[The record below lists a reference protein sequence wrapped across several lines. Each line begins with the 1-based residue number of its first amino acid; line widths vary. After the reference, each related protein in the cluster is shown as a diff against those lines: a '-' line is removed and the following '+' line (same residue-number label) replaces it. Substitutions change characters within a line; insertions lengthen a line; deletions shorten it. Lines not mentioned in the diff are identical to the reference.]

1 MRLWA
6 GFLYLEVGL
15 ASARRQFQKPALS
28 VEDQLD
34 KLIKRGLI
42 VHDQEEAKHYLH
54 QIGYYRLCGYTLPFQ
69 KGGDGRDRHEFREP
83 VEFSVILDRYVFDR
97 KLRLLLLDAIERIEV
112 SFRAALSNSIAQRHT
127 PHWYQNPALF
137 QPGYKHPDLIRELQ
151 RQIVHN
157 AATAEREAQRDVHI
171 RHYYNTYNDPD
182 MPPSW
187 MVFETISFGTI
198 SRIFEGL
205 YKSETTQICTPLRV
219 NHDTL
224 SSWMHAISYVRNL
237 CAHHKRVWNKTL
249 TIKPVIARKHK
260 EKFQGNTKIYSVMVV
275 TQIFLD
281 QIAPDNTWAERLS
294 ELLDDHPNVPLA
306 NMGFPEDWKAKPF
319 WGLATE

>member
-1 MRLWA
+1 MDDQLAKMIER
-6 GFLYLEVGL
+6 GL
-15 ASARRQFQKPALS
+15 V
-28 VEDQLD
+28 VEDED
-34 KLIKRGLI
+34 
-42 VHDQEEAKHYLH
+42 EAKHYLH

-69 KGGDGRDRHEFREP
+69 KGGDGHDRHDFREP
-83 VEFSVILDRYVFDR
+83 VEFRVVLDRYVFDR

-127 PHWYQNPALF
+127 PHWYQDASLFEAGYDHAAL
-137 QPGYKHPDLIRELQ
+137 ITELK

-157 AATAEREAQRDVHI
+157 PSTPEREAQRDIHI
-171 RHYYNTYNDPD
+171 RHYYDNYYDPD

-187 MVFETISFGTI
+187 MIFETISFGTI

-205 YKSETTQICTPLRV
+205 YKSETTEVCNPLRV

-249 TIKPVIARKHK
+249 TIKPAIARKHK
-260 EKFQGNTKIYSVMVV
+260 TKFQGNSKIYGVMVV
-275 TQIFLD
+275 IQILLD
-281 QIAPDNTWAERLS
+281 QVAPDNTWAERLS
-294 ELLDDHPNVPLA
+294 ELLEEHPDIPLA
-306 NMGFPEDWKAKPF
+306 NMGIPDNWRDKPF
-319 WGLATE
+319 WGLVEDE

>member
-1 MRLWA
+1 MI
-6 GFLYLEVGL
+6 E
-15 ASARRQFQKPALS
+15 
-28 VEDQLD
+28 
-34 KLIKRGLI
+34 RGLI
-42 VHDQEEAKHYLH
+42 IDDEDTTKHYLH

-69 KGGDGRDRHEFREP
+69 KGGDGDDRHEFKNP

-127 PHWYQNPALF
+127 PHWYQDAALF
-137 QPGYKHPDLIRELQ
+137 EADYEHDAMIQQLKF
-151 RQIVHN
+151 QIGHN
-157 AATAEREAQRDVHI
+157 ANTPEKEAQRDIHI
-171 RHYYNTYNDPD
+171 QHYYDTYYEPD

-205 YKSETTQICTPLRV
+205 YKSETAAICTPLRV

-224 SSWMHAISYVRNL
+224 SSWIHAISYVRNL

-249 TIKPVIARKHK
+249 TIKPAIARKHK
-260 EKFQGNTKIYSVMVV
+260 EKFQGNSKVYGVMVV
-275 TQIFLD
+275 VQILLD
-281 QIAPDNTWAERLS
+281 QVAPDNTWAERLS
-294 ELLDDHPNVPLA
+294 DLLDEHPNVPLV
-306 NMGFPEDWKAKPF
+306 NMGIPEDWRTKPF
-319 WGLATE
+319 WGLVEAA

>member
-6 GFLYLEVGL
+6 GFFLGSTVI
-15 ASARRQFQKPALS
+15 QKKFTKPALS
-28 VEDQLD
+28 VEDQLA
-34 KLIKRGLI
+34 KMIERGL
-42 VHDQEEAKHYLH
+42 VVEDEDEAKHYLH

-69 KGGDGRDRHEFREP
+69 KGGDGHDRHDFRDP
-83 VEFSVILDRYVFDR
+83 VEFRAILDRYVFDR

-112 SFRAALSNSIAQRHT
+112 SFRAALSNSIAQRNT
-127 PHWYQNPALF
+127 PHWYQDASLFEAGYDHAAL
-137 QPGYKHPDLIRELQ
+137 INELK

-157 AATAEREAQRDVHI
+157 ANTPEKEAQRDIHI
-171 RHYYNTYNDPD
+171 RHYYDNYYDPD

-198 SRIFEGL
+198 SRIFEWL
-205 YKSETTQICTPLRV
+205 YKSETAEVCNPLRV

-249 TIKPVIARKHK
+249 TIKPAIARKHK
-260 EKFQGNTKIYSVMVV
+260 TKFQGNTKIYGVMVV
-275 TQIFLD
+275 IQILLD
-281 QIAPDNTWAERLS
+281 QVAPDNTWAERLS
-294 ELLDDHPNVPLA
+294 ELLDEHPDIPLA
-306 NMGFPEDWKAKPF
+306 NMGVPENWREKPF
-319 WGLATE
+319 WGLVGGE

>member
-1 MRLWA
+1 MIER
-6 GFLYLEVGL
+6 GL
-15 ASARRQFQKPALS
+15 V
-28 VEDQLD
+28 VEDED
-34 KLIKRGLI
+34 
-42 VHDQEEAKHYLH
+42 EAKHYLH

-69 KGGDGRDRHEFREP
+69 KGGDGHDRHDFREP
-83 VEFSVILDRYVFDR
+83 VEFRAILDRYVFDR

-127 PHWYQNPALF
+127 PHWYQDASLFEAGYDHAAL
-137 QPGYKHPDLIRELQ
+137 ITELK

-157 AATAEREAQRDVHI
+157 PSTPEREAQRDIHI
-171 RHYYNTYNDPD
+171 RHYYDNYYDPD

-187 MVFETISFGTI
+187 MIFETISFGTI

-205 YKSETTQICTPLRV
+205 YKSETTEVCNPLRV

-249 TIKPVIARKHK
+249 TIKPAIARKHK
-260 EKFQGNTKIYSVMVV
+260 TKFQGNSKIYGVMVV
-275 TQIFLD
+275 IQILLD
-281 QIAPDNTWAERLS
+281 QVAPDNTWAERLS
-294 ELLDDHPNVPLA
+294 ELLEEHPDIPLA
-306 NMGFPEDWKAKPF
+306 NMGIPDNWRDKPF
-319 WGLATE
+319 WGLVEDE

>member
-1 MRLWA
+1 MIER
-6 GFLYLEVGL
+6 GL
-15 ASARRQFQKPALS
+15 D
-28 VEDQLD
+28 VEDED
-34 KLIKRGLI
+34 
-42 VHDQEEAKHYLH
+42 EAKHYLH

-69 KGGDGRDRHEFREP
+69 KGGDGHDRHNFREP
-83 VEFSVILDRYVFDR
+83 VEFRAILDRYVFDR

-127 PHWYQNPALF
+127 PHWYQDASLFEAGYDHAAL
-137 QPGYKHPDLIRELQ
+137 ITELK

-157 AATAEREAQRDVHI
+157 PSTPEREAQRDIHI
-171 RHYYNTYNDPD
+171 RHYYDNYYDPD

-187 MVFETISFGTI
+187 MIFETISFGTI

-205 YKSETTQICTPLRV
+205 YKSETTEVCNPLRV

-249 TIKPVIARKHK
+249 TIKPAIARKHK
-260 EKFQGNTKIYSVMVV
+260 TKFQGNSKIYGVMVV
-275 TQIFLD
+275 IQILLD
-281 QIAPDNTWAERLS
+281 QVAPDNTWAERLS
-294 ELLDDHPNVPLA
+294 ELLEEHPDIPLA
-306 NMGFPEDWKAKPF
+306 NMGIPDNWRDKPF
-319 WGLATE
+319 WGLVEDE

>member
-1 MRLWA
+1 MI
-6 GFLYLEVGL
+6 E
-15 ASARRQFQKPALS
+15 
-28 VEDQLD
+28 
-34 KLIKRGLI
+34 RGLI
-42 VHDQEEAKHYLH
+42 VDDEEKTKHYLH

-69 KGGDGRDRHEFREP
+69 RGGDGNDRHEFKNP

-112 SFRAALSNSIAQRHT
+112 SFRASLSNSIAQRHT
-127 PHWYQNPALF
+127 PHWYQDAALF
-137 QPGYKHPDLIRELQ
+137 EPPHDHAAMINELK

-157 AATAEREAQRDVHI
+157 ANTPEKVAQRDIHI
-171 RHYYNTYNDPD
+171 RHYYDTYYEPD

-205 YKSETTQICTPLRV
+205 YKSETAAICTPLRV

-224 SSWMHAISYVRNL
+224 SSWIHAISYVRNL

-249 TIKPVIARKHK
+249 TIKPAIARKHK
-260 EKFQGNTKIYSVMVV
+260 EKFQGNSKIYGVMVV
-275 TQIFLD
+275 VQILLD
-281 QIAPDNTWAERLS
+281 QVAPDNTWAERLS
-294 ELLDDHPNVPLA
+294 DLLEEHPNVPLV
-306 NMGFPEDWKAKPF
+306 NMGIPEDWRTKPF
-319 WGLATE
+319 WGLEEAA